1 MGIVRLTFSPPL
13 HIRRRAALPV
23 RERLSRLSGGCQW
36 FPALHLHHTSV
47 LSPTCY
53 QPTHSAAGDGHYL
66 KFLRLMLDVSG
77 SRRFWFV
84 ESFVSALS
92 ASFARKIITS
102 FSSAGAALHI
112 RVSLRTLAF
121 IG

>member
-1 MGIVRLTFSPPL
+1 MACSTIVRLTFSPPL

-66 KFLRLMLDVSG
+66 KFLRYGVLG
-77 SRRFWFV
+77 KTWFLV
-84 ESFVSALS
+84 VLPGFFTYFILS
-92 ASFARKIITS
+92 
-102 FSSAGAALHI
+102 
-112 RVSLRTLAF
+112 
-121 IG
+121 